1 MNISDKCGNKF
12 PLFLEIHQ
20 DGTFIYI
27 KLSPIVPGE
36 FWEVTINVVCMECIL
51 FVPSAL
57 AGICEERSPRK
68 ETADFNG
75 LGKQSSIVMAR
86 IVR

>member
-36 FWEVTINVVCMECIL
+36 FWEVTINVVSMECIL

-75 LGKQSSIVMAR
+75 LGKQSSTVMAR